1 MYVIESLNSER
12 LLERF
17 MKKNWKKQIGVI
29 KKKMTNYM
37 LSRKVIIFA

>member
-17 MKKNWKKQIGVI
+17 MKKNWKKKQIGVI
-29 KKKMTNYM
+29 KEKDDKLYV
-37 LSRKVIIFA
+37 K